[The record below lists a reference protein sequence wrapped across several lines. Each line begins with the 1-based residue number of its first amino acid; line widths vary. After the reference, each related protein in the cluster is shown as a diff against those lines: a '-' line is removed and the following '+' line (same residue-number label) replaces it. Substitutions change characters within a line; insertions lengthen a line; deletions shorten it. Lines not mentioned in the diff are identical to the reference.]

1 MDLYRISS
9 LSLESINHNN
19 YKGIIGIQVIGMQ
32 VTFYIST
39 LLSKQFYV
47 MMEICSITLP
57 KDLTEI
63 MSYFANVSDLLPV
76 SQYYE
81 NSFELINSVVSES
94 HMDTFDGKKKSY
106 VHQKTE
112 RENALLSSTIN
123 RTHTFFISTIVY
135 IPSFHRSKCFYP
147 HSIFIPHRIHT
158 FFLLSI
164 VSIHFYYYPS
174 YSPYYL
180 HLV

>member
-63 MSYFANVSDLLPV
+63 MSYFANVNDLLPV
-76 SQYYE
+76 LQYYE
-81 NSFELINSVVSES
+81 NSFELINSVVPES
-94 HMDTFDGKKKSY
+94 HMVTFDAKK
-106 VHQKTE
+106 
-112 RENALLSSTIN
+112 
-123 RTHTFFISTIVY
+123 IVCT
-135 IPSFHRSKCFYP
+135 SKDRKRKCP
-147 HSIFIPHRIHT
+147 VVLNH
-158 FFLLSI
+158 
-164 VSIHFYYYPS
+164 
-174 YSPYYL
+174 
-180 HLV
+180 